1 MQVDIQ
7 TIPGAQI
14 ALPDEFDR
22 LYDLAHNL
30 WWSWD
35 DTATA
40 MWGHVDP
47 TRWAEAE
54 NPISLLQGTDMAT
67 WDRLHSDSRF
77 VHAYKDVV
85 RRFDSYLTEDDTWA
99 SEQVPPLHGPVA
111 YMCTEYGLHHE
122 LPF

>member
-1 MQVDIQ
+1 MHVDVR
-7 TIPGAQI
+7 TIPRARL

-35 DTATA
+35 DAATA
-40 MWGHVDP
+40 MWAQIDSP
-47 TRWAEAE
+47 RWNEVE
-54 NPISLLQGTDMAT
+54 NPISFLQGVDPTT

-85 RRFDSYLTEDDTWA
+85 RRFDSYLKEEKTWV
-99 SEQVPPLHGPVA
+99 SLFIFEI
-111 YMCTEYGLHHE
+111 
-122 LPF
+122 